1 MTTIDGI
8 PVYRVLVDD
17 EKDGMVRVS
26 LVDDPAVMSDF
37 VSFDAQKRP
46 KMFAVED
53 EEKRLVFGVVA
64 RADFPI
70 FRKDD
75 KLGEHYVIFPAE
87 SIRDL
92 AQKYLTEGRAD
103 NVDEMHDQQDV
114 SGVHLVQWFIK
125 DTAKGVNPEGF
136 EDIADGSL
144 FAEYHVEDDDI
155 WQQIKDGTYKGFSME
170 VFYTLQPEENAGY
183 VREAVEDADGMFD
196 RIMAA
201 LTNPANMV
209 IKKRN
214 NLLRKLGRYLSS
226 FATVTTD
233 KGVIAWDGD
242 EDLKAGDRVY
252 IEDADGN
259 RENAPDG
266 DYTTE
271 DGKVI
276 VVADGAVS
284 EIRDPEAEVGSEG
297 EFGNKSTDKG
307 TLYWEGGED
316 LKEGDAVFVENEDGE
331 RSAAP
336 DGERSAAPDGEYR
349 TEDGKVITVVDG
361 VVASI
366 TDDQA
371 EVADE
376 PAALSRHNRIRA
388 IFEESFQEKER
399 AIYEA
404 LAGIGLEYPWLVEAA
419 DTYAIVCIWADGA
432 EKYFRYS
439 LSFDADGKCVLGE
452 SQEVKPMYVP
462 MDYISPFEDNSAAE
476 EIDQLRRENA
486 ELKAENDKLSRI
498 PLVAHTRKGVTTQS
512 NFTAGKTG
520 VKGLDN
526 LSRFIKK

>member
-17 EKDGMVRVS
+17 ENDGMVRVS

-37 VSFDAQKRP
+37 VAFDAQKRSQT
-46 KMFAVED
+46 FAVED
-53 EEKRLVFGVVA
+53 EDKRLVFGVVA

-75 KLGEHYVIFPAE
+75 RHGEHYVIFPAE
-87 SIRDL
+87 SIREM

-103 NVDEMHDQQDV
+103 NVDEMHDGDDV
-114 SGVHLVQWFIK
+114 EDVHLVQWFIK
-125 DTAKGVNPEGF
+125 DSAKGINPEGF
-136 EDIADGSL
+136 DDIADGSL
-144 FAEYHVEDDDI
+144 FAEYHVEDDEI
-155 WQQIKDGTYKGFSME
+155 WQQIKDGTFKGFSME

-183 VREAVEDADGMFD
+183 VREAVEDADGMFE

-233 KGVIAWDGD
+233 KGVLAWDGD

-284 EIRDPEAEVGSEG
+284 EIRDSEAEVGSEG

-307 TLYWEGGED
+307 TLYWEGDED

-336 DGERSAAPDGEYR
+336 DGDYR

-371 EVADE
+371 QVADE

-419 DTYAIVCIWADGA
+419 DTYAIVCIWSDGA

-462 MDYISPFEDNSAAE
+462 MDFVSPFEDNSAAE

-486 ELKAENDKLSRI
+486 DLKTQVAKLSRI
-498 PLVAHTRKGVTTQS
+498 PLKEHLRKTVASESHYVPG
-512 NFTAGKTG
+512 ATG
-520 VKGLDN
+520 NKRLDALN
-526 LSRFIKK
+526 KYLKK